1 MKIRVVIASLAMILA
16 AGFASPDCKMP
27 WNWNIA
33 QCQVKSRTEL
43 SNKQFELCIERC
55 SEH

>member
-1 MKIRVVIASLAMILA
+1 MKIRVVIAGLAMILA

-27 WNWNIA
+27 WNWNID

-43 SNKQFELCIERC
+43 ADKQFQLCMEKC
-55 SEH
+55 SKH